1 MSEWREPVDF
11 PLLTQRAL
19 ADDAR
24 AWAELVDALSP
35 IVWRLLL
42 AHALGQAERD
52 DAFAMTFLRLYER
65 LETVTDPRA
74 LPGWIRTVARNEVYA
89 ISRARQRFS
98 AVIELNTGS
107 TVLAVDDDT
116 VQVDEADGEADLR
129 TAMAEALADLPDHEQ
144 RLLRM
149 LSLDPRPSYG
159 EIAATLGIPVGSIG
173 PTYGRAKQRLARH
186 RALIRYQ
193 ASVAS

>member
-144 RLLRM
+144 RLL
-149 LSLDPRPSYG
+149 
-159 EIAATLGIPVGSIG
+159 
-173 PTYGRAKQRLARH
+173 
-186 RALIRYQ
+186 
-193 ASVAS
+193 